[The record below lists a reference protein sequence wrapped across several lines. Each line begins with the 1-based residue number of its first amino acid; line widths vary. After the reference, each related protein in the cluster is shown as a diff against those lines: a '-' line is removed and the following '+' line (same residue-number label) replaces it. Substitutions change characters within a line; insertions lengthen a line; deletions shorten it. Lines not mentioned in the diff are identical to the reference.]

1 MQKTASFLFLYAIK
15 MNKIV
20 KDVQKN
26 RTEIGRNTQKDKT
39 LYNFWKRVAV
49 CKIIV
54 YNNTR

>member
-39 LYNFWKRVAV
+39 LYNF
-49 CKIIV
+49 
-54 YNNTR
+54 